1 MPGPI
6 EKATNVTVK
15 ETAPQPIVEVQQ
27 QGDQV
32 VVRIEGAIDRSMSL
46 DFVKRVHAARRMGA
60 VIWLD
65 LSGVRKMD
73 AIGAAALEVACT
85 RLRAGGGQVRLHG
98 VSEVAASAMRSLPAI
113 SEDGTKARKKGL
125 FEALGAGALDWLAA
139 AGSLTQLLGEVLAR
153 GVLDPLRGK
162 LPAMGLTAR
171 EAVRIGVDAF
181 PVVALIGLLLGLI
194 LGFQAAHQ
202 LRQFGA
208 NIFVANLVGL
218 GMVREFGPLMT
229 AIILAGRSGSSIT
242 AELGTMVVR
251 EEVDALRTM
260 GIDPVRYLVVP
271 KIYAITV
278 TGPALAIFS
287 MAIGVVGGFFIAIT
301 FLDLAPGAYWS
312 QIQSALGL
320 NDFGHGVAKSLVF
333 SWIVVLVATYYG
345 LHISGGA
352 VGVGR
357 STTSSVV
364 TSIFLI
370 IFADSIFTTASTAMG

>member
-1 MPGPI
+1 M
-6 EKATNVTVK
+6 
-15 ETAPQPIVEVQQ
+15 
-27 QGDQV
+27 
-32 VVRIEGAIDRSMSL
+32 VRIEGDVDRRMGP
-46 DFVKRVHAARRMGA
+46 DFVKRIQAARRKGA
-60 VIWLD
+60 MIWLD
-65 LSGVRKMD
+65 LNGVRKMD
-73 AIGAAALEVACT
+73 AIGAAALEVACS
-85 RLRAGGGQVRLHG
+85 RLRAGGATVRLHG
-98 VSEVAASAMRSLPAI
+98 ASETAQSAMRTLPAV
-113 SEDGTKARKKGL
+113 SEASGKERKKGVL
-125 FEALGAGALDWLAA
+125 EALGGGALDWLAA
-139 AGSLTQLLGEVLAR
+139 AGSLTQLLGEVAAR
-153 GVLDPLRGK
+153 GILDPFRGK
-162 LPAMGLTAR
+162 FPAMGLTAR

-260 GIDPVRYLVVP
+260 GIDPVRYLIVP

-287 MAIGVVGGFFIAIT
+287 MAIGIVGGFFIAIT

-312 QIQSALGL
+312 QIQAALDV
-320 NDFGHGVAKSLVF
+320 NDFGHGFAKSLVF
-333 SWIVVLVATYYG
+333 SWIVVLVATYHG

-357 STTSSVV
+357 STTASVV
-364 TSIFLI
+364 ASIFLI